1 MRKDDQMQTEAGN
14 GTPDKPSVA
23 RMYDYFLGGFH
34 NVAIDR
40 QAAEAVLRVF
50 PEASLALQAN
60 RAFLRRAVNFLI
72 AQGIDQFLDIGSGI
86 PSVGNVH
93 EVAQHI
99 NPAARVVYVD
109 SDPVAVEHSNAILA
123 DNIHALAIEADARQ
137 PERLLQH
144 PDIQRLLDFRRP
156 IGVLIVALLHFLPN
170 DADAYGLVR
179 AVRDALAPGS
189 YIAITHGT
197 ADAMPPDIAAQTEQ
211 LYAGTS
217 NPGKYRSR
225 SAVEGFFAGLTLV
238 EPGVVYVPLW
248 RPEGPDDLFMHD
260 PERSINFAGVG
271 YKP

>member
-1 MRKDDQMQTEAGN
+1 MSTDAGA
-14 GTPDKPSVA
+14 GTDMPSDKPSVA

-34 NVAIDR
+34 NVASDR

-50 PEASLALQAN
+50 PEAPLALQAN
-60 RAFLRRAVNFLI
+60 RAFLRRAVNFLT

-86 PSVGNVH
+86 PTVGNVH
-93 EVAQHI
+93 EVAQRA

-123 DNIHALAIEADARQ
+123 GNAHTTAIEADARQ

-144 PDIQRLLDFRRP
+144 PDVRRRLDFRRP
-156 IGVLIVALLHFLPN
+156 IGVLIVALLHFLPD

-179 AVRDALAPGS
+179 TVRDALVPGS

-197 ADAMPPDIAAQTEQ
+197 ADAMPPDIAEQTER
-211 LYAGTS
+211 LYAGTT
-217 NPGKYRSR
+217 NPGKYRPR
-225 SAVEGFFAGLTLV
+225 TAVERFFAGLTLV

-248 RPEGPDDLFMHD
+248 RPEGSDDLFVHE

>member
-1 MRKDDQMQTEAGN
+1 MSTDAGAQTDLP
-14 GTPDKPSVA
+14 PDKPSVA

-50 PEASLALQAN
+50 PEAPLALQAN
-60 RAFLRRAVNFLI
+60 HAFLRRAMHFLT

-86 PSVGNVH
+86 PTVGNVH
-93 EVAQHI
+93 EVAQRA

-109 SDPVAVEHSNAILA
+109 VDPVAVEHSNAILA
-123 DNIHALAIEADARQ
+123 GNARAMAIEADARH

-144 PDIQRLLDFRRP
+144 PDIRRLLDFRRP
-156 IGVLIVALLHFLPN
+156 IGVLIVALLHFLPDDT
-170 DADAYGLVR
+170 DADGLVR
-179 AVRDALAPGS
+179 TVRDALAPGS

-197 ADAMPPDIAAQTEQ
+197 ADAMPRDIAEQ
-211 LYAGTS
+211 SERLYAGTTK
-217 NPGKYRSR
+217 PGRYRTR
-225 SAVEGFFAGLTLV
+225 MAVERFFEGLTLV

-248 RPEGPDDLFMHD
+248 RPEGSDDIFVCA